1 MPKEADFYTP
11 GEAAKFLG
19 LAEITV
25 LGLLTSG
32 QLEGHQDERARWL
45 IPASAIHAARHSS
58 EASAS
63 TDPSI
68 EQTIPIA
75 AAPVSST
82 DSPAT
87 TASEDV
93 GEHAGEHTGEHYEER
108 ADTSSSSGYTST
120 KQAAK
125 VLGVSRRTVQSY
137 VRRGE
142 LEAMV
147 EGEGVEKTFFVS
159 INSLNALRE
168 RRRNAGEGT
177 SEFADNASMASSSS
191 GLSAKAAQGIGE
203 DAPNLIEVVQ
213 DLQYRLGRAEAKV
226 ELTERTES
234 TLREQLAHERERAN
248 RLEAELREAR
258 GSTPEPRDAAERAV
272 EDVSDSK
279 TPSSDTEEPRR
290 SWWQRWFGLE

>member
-19 LAEITV
+19 LAEMTV

-32 QLEGHQDERARWL
+32 QLEGHQDERARWW
-45 IPASAIHAARHSS
+45 IPASAIHDARHSS

-93 GEHAGEHTGEHYEER
+93 GEHTGEHYEVR
-108 ADTSSSSGYTST
+108 ADTSSSSGYTTT

-177 SEFADNASMASSSS
+177 SEFADNASMSSSSS
-191 GLSAKAAQGIGE
+191 GLSAKAAQDIGE

-213 DLQYRLGRAEAKV
+213 DLQYRLGRTEAKV

-258 GSTPEPRDAAERAV
+258 GSTPEPRAATERAV

>member
-58 EASAS
+58 EVSAS

-75 AAPVSST
+75 APVSST

-87 TASEDV
+87 TA
-93 GEHAGEHTGEHYEER
+93 GEHIGEHDEES
-108 ADTSSSSGYTST
+108 ADTSSSSGYTTT

-159 INSLNALRE
+159 IDSLNALRE
-168 RRRNAGEGT
+168 RRRNVGEGT
-177 SEFADNASMASSSS
+177 SEVADNASMSSSSS
-191 GLSAKAAQGIGE
+191 GLSGKAAQGIGE

-258 GSTPEPRDAAERAV
+258 GSKTEPRDAAERAV

>member
-1 MPKEADFYTP
+1 MPKEANFYTP

-25 LGLLTSG
+25 LSLLTSG
-32 QLEGHQDERARWL
+32 QLEGHQDERARWW
-45 IPASAIHAARHSS
+45 IPSSAIHAARHSS

-63 TDPSI
+63 TDPSTDPSI
-68 EQTIPIA
+68 EQTIPI

-87 TASEDV
+87 TAGEDI
-93 GEHAGEHTGEHYEER
+93 GEHTGEHDEER
-108 ADTSSSSGYTST
+108 VGISSSSGYTTT

-159 INSLNALRE
+159 IDSLNALRE
-168 RRRNAGEGT
+168 RRRNVGEGT
-177 SEFADNASMASSSS
+177 SEVADNASMASSSS

-258 GSTPEPRDAAERAV
+258 GSTPEPREAAERAV